1 MTIRANVKPNNP
13 SRAEIELARIASL
26 LSDDW
31 FVWMNRHL
39 NFDIPETGSNN
50 ISIQYASASFTIAS
64 MDCLSSNANRE
75 KLRLVATPT
84 MAKLYGYRVANRWT
98 KSRES
103 KWKD

>member
-39 NFDIPETGSNN
+39 NFDIPETGS
-50 ISIQYASASFTIAS
+50 
-64 MDCLSSNANRE
+64 MDREVDCLSSNANRE
-75 KLRLVATPT
+75 KLQLAEAPA
-84 MAKLYGYRVANRWT
+84 MAKLYGYRAANRWT
-98 KSRES
+98 KSREIKS
-103 KWKD
+103 KA

>member
-39 NFDIPETGSNN
+39 NFDIPETGSMDREVDCVFYHRKHGLLVVECK
-50 ISIQYASASFTIAS
+50 SGKIA
-64 MDCLSSNANRE
+64 
-75 KLRLVATPT
+75 T
-84 MAKLYGYRVANRWT
+84 
-98 KSRES
+98 SRNSHDGEIV
-103 KWKD
+103 